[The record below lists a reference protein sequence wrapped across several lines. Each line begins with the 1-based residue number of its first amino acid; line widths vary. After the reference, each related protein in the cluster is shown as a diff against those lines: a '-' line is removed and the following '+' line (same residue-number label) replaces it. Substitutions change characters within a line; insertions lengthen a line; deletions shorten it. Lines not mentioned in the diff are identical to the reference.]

1 MQYIFLFWHVHAEL
15 AFGFT
20 FFLFLT
26 DKNHSVRY
34 LFGNYFVRDHSD
46 SINNIRKRSEHVTS
60 LAISLIVRYWLHVCA
75 RYFLLSSRFVVCFV
89 LKYYFVQ
96 VSVQ

>member
-46 SINNIRKRSEHVTS
+46 SINIQIVRKRSETRDQSRNKLNCAILVTCMCTIFF
-60 LAISLIVRYWLHVCA
+60 AI
-75 RYFLLSSRFVVCFV
+75 F
-89 LKYYFVQ
+89 
-96 VSVQ
+96 

>member
-20 FFLFLT
+20 FFLFLI

-46 SINNIRKRSEHVTS
+46 SINNIRKRSETRDQSRNKLNCAILVTCMCTIFF
-60 LAISLIVRYWLHVCA
+60 AI
-75 RYFLLSSRFVVCFV
+75 F
-89 LKYYFVQ
+89 
-96 VSVQ
+96 

>member
-20 FFLFLT
+20 FFLFLI

-46 SINNIRKRSEHVTS
+46 SINNIRKRSETRDQSRKKLNCAILVTCMCTIFF
-60 LAISLIVRYWLHVCA
+60 AI
-75 RYFLLSSRFVVCFV
+75 F
-89 LKYYFVQ
+89 
-96 VSVQ
+96 

>member
-20 FFLFLT
+20 FFLI

-46 SINNIRKRSEHVTS
+46 SINNIRKRSETRDQSRNKLNCAILVTCMCTIFF
-60 LAISLIVRYWLHVCA
+60 AI
-75 RYFLLSSRFVVCFV
+75 F
-89 LKYYFVQ
+89 
-96 VSVQ
+96 

>member
-46 SINNIRKRSEHVTS
+46 SINNIRKRSETRDQSRYKLNCAILVTCMCTIYF
-60 LAISLIVRYWLHVCA
+60 AI
-75 RYFLLSSRFVVCFV
+75 F
-89 LKYYFVQ
+89 
-96 VSVQ
+96 

>member
-46 SINNIRKRSEHVTS
+46 SINNIRKRSETRDQSRNKLNCAILVTCMCTIFF
-60 LAISLIVRYWLHVCA
+60 AI
-75 RYFLLSSRFVVCFV
+75 F
-89 LKYYFVQ
+89 
-96 VSVQ
+96 